1 MVTKKRLQKQS
12 SDNIVLFLL
21 GIQSKP
27 TQEMI
32 HLEALAVDNAG
43 ACLVVFL
50 LGDPHGLESGQ
61 GGQDGATD
69 PDGVFTLRGGDDL

>member
-1 MVTKKRLQKQS
+1 M
-12 SDNIVLFLL
+12 LFLFA
-21 GIQSKP
+21 IQR
-27 TQEMI
+27 THTLEMMI
-32 HLEALAVDNAG
+32 GLEALAVDNAG